1 VTDGEFY
8 DLAIHTDISEVAGL
22 RDHTA
27 GQVLLKMAALEGG
40 RLAERAG
47 TVVSI
52 RFTKD
57 LDLEL
62 VTPLGVYTFVLDST
76 GEHLVVEQVR

>member
-1 VTDGEFY
+1 
-8 DLAIHTDISEVAGL
+8 
-22 RDHTA
+22 
-27 GQVLLKMAALEGG
+27 MAALEGG
-40 RLAERAG
+40 RLAERVG

-52 RFTKD
+52 RFTRD